1 MTSFTKTESAAVEA
15 TGLVTGLAKDLAKGL
30 KASRRSFLKTSTI
43 GGGGL
48 VMSFALP
55 FKGALAAGTVHTPN
69 AWVHIADDNTITL
82 ISARSE
88 MGQGVYT
95 ALPMLIAEELNVDFR
110 KMKVAIAPPD
120 AKVYGNPLVGGPQLT
135 GGSTSVRDAWEKLR
149 VGGAQVREML
159 ISAAADKWK
168 VDRST
173 LKAVNG
179 TVVGPK
185 GQKATYG
192 QLAAAASKL
201 PVPEK
206 PPIKDPKDFTIVGKA
221 TRRLDTPAKVNGTAE
236 FGIDVR
242 LPGMVYASLEQCPVI
257 GGTVKSFD
265 ASKAKAMPGVIDVV
279 QIPDGV
285 AVVANTWWR
294 ANQARKAL
302 AVTWDEGAGANLN
315 TAAMYEGTRAAAKS
329 GTALPLKAV
338 GDADAVIGASQNVV
352 RAEYVSQNV
361 SHAPL
366 EPMNFTA
373 WFKDGK
379 MALIGPTQWQDAA
392 QSAIAKA
399 VGIKDADVSVKT
411 TFLGGGFG
419 RRIDID
425 FIVQAA
431 LIAKAMPGKPVKLVW
446 SREDDMTHDFY
457 RPLAIHTMAA
467 SLGADGKP
475 TAMTFR
481 HTGQSITGR
490 VFGLPAPVQDP
501 LMTEA
506 AIAGYE
512 IPATKHDVV
521 KHDAGLRVGYLRSV
535 SHAVNVFA
543 NESFIDE
550 LALKAGKDPVEY
562 RMSMLSKGPRYAN
575 VLKLAADKAG
585 WSTAAPA
592 GRARGVALM
601 EGYDSYLAAV
611 AEVSLNS
618 DGSVKVHKLTLAADV
633 GRMVNPDT
641 VEAQVTSGAVF
652 GLGMT
657 TMQNITVDKG
667 RVQQTNFNGAFQLPR
682 MSDVPPMDV
691 ILVNSTEKPGGI
703 GEPSVAVTVPAIA
716 NAVAKLTGKRVRSLP
731 ITADAIKSA

>member
-1 MTSFTKTESAAVEA
+1 MTTSIQT
-15 TGLVTGLAKDLAKGL
+15 
-30 KASRRSFLKTSTI
+30 SRRSFLKTSTI
-43 GGGGL
+43 GGSGL
-48 VMSFALP
+48 LMGFALP
-55 FKGALAAGTVHTPN
+55 FSVAKAAGTVHTPN
-69 AWVHIADDNTITL
+69 AWVHISDSNVITL

-110 KMKVAIAPPD
+110 KIQVAIAPPN
-120 AKVYGNPLVGGPQLT
+120 AKVYGNPLLGGPQLT

-159 ISAAADKWK
+159 ISAAAEKWK
-168 VDRST
+168 VDRSE

-179 TVVGPK
+179 TVVGPNGK
-185 GQKATYG
+185 KATYG

-206 PPIKDPKDFTIVGKA
+206 PSIKDPKDFTIVGKA
-221 TRRLDTPAKVNGTAE
+221 TRRLDTPAKVNGSAE
-236 FGIDVR
+236 FGIDVK
-242 LPGMVYASLEQCPVI
+242 LPGMVYAALEQCPVI
-257 GGTVKSFD
+257 GGKVKSVD
-265 ASKAKAMPGVIDVV
+265 SAKAKGMPGVIDVV
-279 QIPDGV
+279 EIPDGV

-302 AVTWDEGAGANLN
+302 AITWDEGANANLN
-315 TAAMYEGTRAAAKS
+315 TAAMFEGTRTAAKS

-361 SHAPL
+361 SHSPL

-373 WFKDGK
+373 WYKDGK
-379 MALIGPTQWQDAA
+379 MSLIGPTQWQDAA
-392 QSAIAKA
+392 QGAIAKA
-399 VGIKDADVSVKT
+399 VGLKPEDVSLRT

-431 LIAKAMPGKPVKLVW
+431 QIAKAVNKPVKLVW

-475 TAMTFR
+475 TAYSFR

-490 VFGLPAPVQDP
+490 VFGLPAAVQDP

-535 SHAVNVFA
+535 SHAPNVFA
-543 NESFIDE
+543 NEGFIDE
-550 LALKAGKDPVEY
+550 LAVKAGKDPMEY
-562 RMSMLSKGPRYAN
+562 RMSLLGNAPRYAN
-575 VLKLAADKAG
+575 VLKIAADKAG
-585 WSTAAPA
+585 WATAPA
-592 GRARGVALM
+592 AGRSRGIALM
-601 EGYDSYLAAV
+601 EGYESYIALV
-611 AEVSLNS
+611 AEISLE
-618 DGSVKVHKLTLAADV
+618 GGAPKVHKITVAADV

-641 VEAQVTSGAVF
+641 VEAQIQSSVNF

-657 TMQNITVDKG
+657 LMQNITVDKG
-667 RVQQTNFNGAFQLPR
+667 RVQQTNFHQFLLPR
-682 MSDVPPMDV
+682 MTDSPQIDIV
-691 ILVNSTEKPGGI
+691 LVNSTEKPGGI
-703 GEPSVAVTVPAIA
+703 GEPVVALMAPAIA
-716 NAVAKLTGKRVRSLP
+716 NAVAKLNGKRVRSLP
-731 ITADAIKSA
+731 ITADSIKSA